1 MPTANVVQ
9 SKALY
14 ELGHVDVPRLI
25 WKNFMPAFV
34 GVVVSALYNIV
45 DRIFIGQEVGPFA
58 LAGLSAVFPIMLLQ
72 QAFAMLIG
80 LGSSVGYPCRWES
93 IIPVGRSGFLGRRL
107 RFP

>member
-58 LAGLSAVFPIMLLQ
+58 CRVERGFPHYAVAAGFRHAHWVG
-72 QAFAMLIG
+72 LIG
-80 LGSSVGYPCRWES
+80 AG
-93 IIPVGRSGFLGRRL
+93 IPVAGGA
-107 RFP
+107 